1 MHTNPSQT
9 KSGPVWATKP
19 EQGEQRAMHHPDEMV
34 CWREEV
40 EFAATERVI
49 GSVKV
54 HTYVTEEK
62 ISRQLPLEHEEVRVI
77 REKIGDH
84 EAMNLHTHDFREQ
97 FAEVELRAQEA
108 LVSKKMVP
116 VERIRFEVQRVKDMV
131 TVNETVRQEH
141 FKVEEPPKL
150 PEGNRIRRVTDTG
163 TTGMTEMRSEPRH
176 DMR

>member
-1 MHTNPSQT
+1 M
-9 KSGPVWATKP
+9 
-19 EQGEQRAMHHPDEMV
+19 RRPDEMV

-62 ISRQLPLEHEEVRVI
+62 VSRQIPLEHEEVRVI
-77 REKIGDH
+77 REKIGDS
-84 EAMNLHTHDFREQ
+84 EAMNLRAHDFHEQ

-131 TVNETVRQEH
+131 TVNEVLRQEH

-150 PEGNRIRRVTDTG
+150 PEGNRVRRVTDTG
-163 TTGMTEMRSEPRH
+163 AAGMTEMRSDVRP